1 MEQFGGLIDVALG
14 TGNITCQDVVDQYDA
29 IAALPA
35 LNVAGGSDTVIA
47 AADQYRQ
54 AVGMFADGTRDM
66 AQNCRDFLVSREPG
80 TIPFQQWGVARV
92 RVNEAVAVLNAA
104 ARMLQ

>member
-14 TGNITCQDVVDQYDA
+14 AGTITCQDVVDQYDA
-29 IAALPA
+29 IVALPT
-35 LNVAGGSDTVIA
+35 LNVTGGSDTVVA
-47 AADQYRQ
+47 AHDQYRQ
-54 AVGMFADGTRDM
+54 AVGMFTNGARDM
-66 AQNCRDFLVSREPG
+66 AQNCRDFLAGEEPG

-92 RVNEAVAVLNAA
+92 RVNEAVAVLNTA